1 MDILIVNTD
10 TRKINTYRDINGYIV
25 IMEGLPEPDVDD
37 ESAWYTSE
45 AISLSREELVAV
57 CKAHGL
63 VVSEA

>member
-25 IMEGLPEPDVDD
+25 IMEGLPEPDAD
-37 ESAWYTSE
+37 ESSWYTSE